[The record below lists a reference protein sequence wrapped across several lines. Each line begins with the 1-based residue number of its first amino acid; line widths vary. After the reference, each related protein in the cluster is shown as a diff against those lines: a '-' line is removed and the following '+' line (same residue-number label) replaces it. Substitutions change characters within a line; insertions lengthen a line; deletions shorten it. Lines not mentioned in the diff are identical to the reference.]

1 MKTENKMFTS
11 CIFWKQREMLLI
23 NISPIL
29 FWITEKNKLQTQEFA
44 ELIKIVCPSKSYWN
58 ILSSSHKNFVSLSA
72 QIDKICFNQWKIIQ
86 DSGGE

>member
-29 FWITEKNKLQTQEFA
+29 FWITEKNKLQTQECA
-44 ELIKIVCPSKSYWN
+44 ELIKIVCPSKSY
-58 ILSSSHKNFVSLSA
+58 SLSA

-86 DSGGE
+86 DLVGE